1 MLVFAGSF
9 ADGGVVA
16 NNPTMAAI
24 AFLERAYG
32 VHRSNIA
39 VLSLGCGSV
48 TGPVDVGKRAGGL
61 FWALPLISQVSRLK
75 QHVSYKV
82 TGKICMPR
90 RATGVSRW

>member
-1 MLVFAGSF
+1 MLAGYF

-39 VLSLGCGSV
+39 VLSLGCGTV
-48 TGPVDVGKRAGGL
+48 TGPVDVPENAGAL
-61 FWALPLISQVSRLK
+61 SWALPLVSQASHMMLSAPSL
-75 QHVSYKV
+75 QE
-82 TGKICMPR
+82 
-90 RATGVSRW
+90 